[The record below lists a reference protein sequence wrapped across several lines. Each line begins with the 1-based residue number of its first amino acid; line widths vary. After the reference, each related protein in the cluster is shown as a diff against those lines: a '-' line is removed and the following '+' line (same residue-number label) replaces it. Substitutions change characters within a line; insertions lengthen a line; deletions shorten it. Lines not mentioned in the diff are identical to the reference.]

1 MLINQK
7 ILNEEF
13 VLRNAEVQDTAQM
26 EYVQSQCYPTLSG
39 GEILK
44 KHHFENHIKL
54 FQQGQ
59 FVIEDQKKNIIATTS
74 TFLCHFP
81 THDHTFLE
89 ATDNLWLTKS
99 HEKDGD
105 WMYGIDM
112 GVLPLYRGK
121 GLSKELYKARQEM
134 CKMLEIKGQ
143 ITVGMTI
150 GYGKFRNQLSIE
162 EYCEKLKNDELTDP
176 TVSAQR
182 KAGFVWIRPIFNY
195 LTDPE
200 AGNASI
206 LMYYPLSD
214 KPKPNNFQHEYTHI
228 KSN

>member
-1 MLINQK
+1 MLINKK
-7 ILNEEF
+7 ILNEAF
-13 VLRNAEVQDTAQM
+13 VLRNAEHQDAAQM
-26 EYVQSQCYPTLSG
+26 EYIQSQCYPTLSEH
-39 GEILK
+39 EILK

-59 FVIEDQKKNIIATTS
+59 FIIEDQEKTIVATTS

-89 ATDNLWLTKS
+89 ATDHLWLTKS
-99 HEKDGD
+99 HQQNGD

-112 GVLPLYRGK
+112 GVLPSHRGK
-121 GLSKELYKARQEM
+121 KLSKELYQARQEM
-134 CKMLEIKGQ
+134 CEILGIKGQ

-150 GYGKFRNQLSIE
+150 GYGKYKHQLSIE
-162 EYCEKLKNDELTDP
+162 TYCEKLKNDELTDP
-176 TVSAQR
+176 TVSAQK

-206 LMYYPLSD
+206 LMYYPLS
-214 KPKPNNFQHEYTHI
+214 KNTKLNFQNEHTHI

>member
-1 MLINQK
+1 MLINK
-7 ILNEEF
+7 TILNGEF
-13 VLRNAEVQDTAQM
+13 TFRNAEIQDVAQM
-26 EYVQSQCYPTLSG
+26 EYVQSQCYPTLSER
-39 GEILK
+39 EIFK

-59 FVIEDQKKNIIATTS
+59 FIIENQEKIIVATTS

-89 ATDNLWLTKS
+89 ATDHLWLTKS
-99 HEKDGD
+99 HKKDGD
-105 WMYGIDM
+105 WMYGVDM
-112 GVLPLYRGK
+112 GVLPAYRGK

-134 CKMLEIKGQ
+134 CKILGLKGQ

-150 GYGKFRNQLSIE
+150 GYGKFKNQLSIE
-162 EYCEKLKNDELTDP
+162 AYCEKLKNDELTDP
-176 TVSAQR
+176 TVSAQK
-182 KAGFVWIRPIFNY
+182 KAGFIWIRPIFNY

-214 KPKPNNFQHEYTHI
+214 KHKFNFQNGNIHLI
-228 KSN
+228 SN

>member
-1 MLINQK
+1 MLINK
-7 ILNEEF
+7 TILNGEF
-13 VLRNAEVQDTAQM
+13 TFRNAEIQDVAQM
-26 EYVQSQCYPTLSG
+26 EYVQSQCYPTLSER
-39 GEILK
+39 EIFK

-59 FVIEDQKKNIIATTS
+59 FIIENQEKIIVATTS

-89 ATDNLWLTKS
+89 ATDHLWL
-99 HEKDGD
+99 
-105 WMYGIDM
+105 
-112 GVLPLYRGK
+112 
-121 GLSKELYKARQEM
+121 
-134 CKMLEIKGQ
+134 KGQ

-150 GYGKFRNQLSIE
+150 GYGKFKNQLSIE
-162 EYCEKLKNDELTDP
+162 AYCEKLKNDELTDP
-176 TVSAQR
+176 TVSAQK
-182 KAGFVWIRPIFNY
+182 KAGFIWIRPIFNY

-214 KPKPNNFQHEYTHI
+214 KHKFNFQNGNIHLI
-228 KSN
+228 SN